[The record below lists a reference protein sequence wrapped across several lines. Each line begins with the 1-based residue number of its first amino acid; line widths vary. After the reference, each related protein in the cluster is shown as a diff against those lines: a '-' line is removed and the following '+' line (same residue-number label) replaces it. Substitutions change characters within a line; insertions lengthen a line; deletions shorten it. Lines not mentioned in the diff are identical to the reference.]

1 MNFISCRA
9 ITRVK
14 DKTHVISQKYASL
27 ITPRFYHSSKPL
39 RCAGATSSGLA
50 QEQSQSYIHHIGK
63 EPLVYRNVG
72 QHLRLAA
79 EKYPNNEAIVS
90 CHQAQRL
97 TYSDVLEK
105 VDRIAASFY
114 QLGLKKGDRVGI
126 WAPNGTQ
133 FYLSTLAAA
142 RAGMISVVINPAYQ
156 IPEIEYAI
164 KKVGVKAIYIPERY
178 LSQRYYEML
187 AQLAPE
193 LATSK
198 PGELQSS
205 KLPSLSAVIVD
216 SESGGSYRTV
226 QYQDLFTL
234 SSSEDQ
240 SKIESLQSQI
250 SPDSGVNIQFTSG
263 TTGQPKAALMSHY
276 GFVNNGIHIGFRN
289 EFNLKDHRICVQ
301 TPFFHVFGMVIGIV
315 AAMSYGTTLV
325 LPGPGFKVAESL
337 EAIDKEKCTVIY
349 GTPTMY
355 VDLVRRVREANIKL
369 PPIDLAVTGGAICS
383 PKLFEDI
390 QEVLGVRQVKTVFGM
405 TEASA
410 VLFQSLFNESK
421 DKVLQT
427 VGHLHDHYEAKVVDA
442 NGNTVPMGAPGE
454 LWVRGYGTML
464 GYWGDPQKT
473 KETIDVDKWLK
484 TGDQFELRPDGY
496 GKIVGR
502 MKEMVIRGGENIYPK
517 ELEDFLNTH
526 PKILETHCIGV
537 PDERMGEELCA
548 YVRLKDEGQ
557 SLEHAEMKQFCKGKI
572 SHFKIPK
579 YLRIVD
585 EFPKTVSGKI
595 QKFKLVGINPA
606 FQAPEVE
613 YSLNKVGVNAL
624 IAAESHRNHNYYETL
639 TKIIPELANSPKD
652 SLNCSKVPTLKTVII
667 DNERSSGSL
676 PGTFSFRD
684 LLTLSTPQQAATIE
698 SLQSEISPDSGVN
711 LQFTSGTTGQPKAA
725 YMHHFGFVNN
735 GIHIAVRN
743 EFDRSLHRICLQV
756 PLFHAYAIVV
766 GIMAALTH
774 GTTLVLPDSG
784 YNPLQSLEAIVKE
797 KCTTIYGTPTMYVDL
812 IKAVRE
818 TNFQMPAVEQ
828 AVTGGASC
836 SPKLFQDIRDVLRVR
851 KPKTVFGMTEASAI
865 LYQSLFNDDGDEL
878 LNTVGHVTDHYEAK
892 VVDSAGNT
900 VPFGTPGELWVRG
913 YGTML
918 GYWNDPKKTKETIDV
933 DKWLRTGDQFV
944 LRADGYGKIVGRI
957 KEVIIRGG
965 ENIFPKEI
973 EDFLNAHPKILET
986 HCIAVPDERMGE
998 EQMFAKECSK

>member
-1 MNFISCRA
+1 M
-9 ITRVK
+9 VEG
-14 DKTHVISQKYASL
+14 
-27 ITPRFYHSSKPL
+27 FYHSSKPL

-216 SESGGSYRTV
+216 SESGGKLPGTV

-421 DKVLQT
+421 DKVLET

-595 QKFKLVGINPA
+595 QKFKLVER
-606 FQAPEVE
+606 F
-613 YSLNKVGVNAL
+613 K
-624 IAAESHRNHNYYETL
+624 AEN
-639 TKIIPELANSPKD
+639 
-652 SLNCSKVPTLKTVII
+652 
-667 DNERSSGSL
+667 
-676 PGTFSFRD
+676 
-684 LLTLSTPQQAATIE
+684 
-698 SLQSEISPDSGVN
+698 
-711 LQFTSGTTGQPKAA
+711 
-725 YMHHFGFVNN
+725 
-735 GIHIAVRN
+735 
-743 EFDRSLHRICLQV
+743 
-756 PLFHAYAIVV
+756 
-766 GIMAALTH
+766 
-774 GTTLVLPDSG
+774 
-784 YNPLQSLEAIVKE
+784 
-797 KCTTIYGTPTMYVDL
+797 
-812 IKAVRE
+812 
-818 TNFQMPAVEQ
+818 
-828 AVTGGASC
+828 
-836 SPKLFQDIRDVLRVR
+836 
-851 KPKTVFGMTEASAI
+851 
-865 LYQSLFNDDGDEL
+865 
-878 LNTVGHVTDHYEAK
+878 
-892 VVDSAGNT
+892 
-900 VPFGTPGELWVRG
+900 
-913 YGTML
+913 
-918 GYWNDPKKTKETIDV
+918 
-933 DKWLRTGDQFV
+933 
-944 LRADGYGKIVGRI
+944 
-957 KEVIIRGG
+957 
-965 ENIFPKEI
+965 
-973 EDFLNAHPKILET
+973 
-986 HCIAVPDERMGE
+986 
-998 EQMFAKECSK
+998 